1 MNLFD
6 WLCDEARA
14 ISAEAMLVP
23 PSGEQLRWSEDE
35 RRTMWLKCLG
45 LWPLPERTPL
55 QATVTGTLERDDY
68 ILEKVHFQA
77 LPGAYV
83 PGNIYRPKQID
94 EPLPAVLYL
103 CGHTRGKVNLTYQQ
117 NPRWFGAHGYVALV
131 VDPIQLGECQGIHH
145 GTFHQGRWD
154 WISRAAATRPRA
166 LRSGTACA
174 PSTTSPPARTWTRL
188 AWA

>member
-14 ISAEAMLVP
+14 ISAEAMLIP
-23 PSGEQLRWSEDE
+23 PSAEQLRWSEDE

-83 PGNIYRPKQID
+83 PGNIYRPTTSTG
-94 EPLPAVLYL
+94 P
-103 CGHTRGKVNLTYQQ
+103 
-117 NPRWFGAHGYVALV
+117 
-131 VDPIQLGECQGIHH
+131 
-145 GTFHQGRWD
+145 
-154 WISRAAATRPRA
+154 SRSMSRCPPSSTSAATPA
-166 LRSGTACA
+166 ARST
-174 PSTTSPPARTWTRL
+174 
-188 AWA
+188 